1 MGEELKLLNGFLPVR
16 LFGKLRGGD
25 VSPAAVEFSAA
36 VMFVDVS
43 RYTSLV
49 EQLARRGQEG
59 LEKIQ
64 RVLTQSYTRCAE
76 EICDRGGE
84 VIYFA
89 GDCLL
94 AYWSEDDGN
103 LKGAIAAAAAC
114 ADAICRHQ
122 DGQNVRDEIGPP
134 LHVGIGAGSMWA
146 AAIGGRPTWTL
157 ITGGDAV
164 GQAAASQALAHRSDY
179 ALSDRAAEYLAGG
192 ASERFGPR
200 FARERKGSSPPAD
213 WLLDFLPPQVKELL
227 LTSGTV
233 IHAASGQNAL
243 AIDSDRH
250 LEARLQSA
258 SEIRPISALFAR
270 IQGLDHRDPSV
281 VARCHE
287 LYILVQDILRTHG
300 GPPGEFVVD
309 DKGLVLAAAFGT
321 PRSFHRDD
329 ARRAVAVARAL
340 EIGLEHLG
348 LVTSIGM
355 ATGDALVGVVG
366 NFRRRQLMVLGAPM
380 NRAARLMTAQPN
392 GILCDVATER
402 ASRTVFHF
410 EKRGVLQL
418 AGLGDMAAVFRPVI
432 TRDGTI
438 SAATLIGRDNELEL
452 LKRTFD
458 ETRNGGK
465 RLLVVFGESGI
476 GKTALVTTFTKQL
489 NSAGVTVAI
498 ARAEREDRRTSLLPW
513 RRLLASLLG
522 LRLDIESVAVFE
534 ETTRRVRDHPALL
547 GKLALLDGVL
557 GIPIPENDS
566 TRHLQGAH
574 RADATMRLLGDLVG
588 VLAPQ
593 PLTLVLEDGQWL
605 DSASWRLVEWVLAS
619 RSSILLILCV
629 RSEEVPEELKAL
641 QRRADSARTSGTESD
656 DPARF
661 CRMLDL
667 GELSDNAIRE
677 LVARTLGEVPPHHE
691 LAQAVSELAGGNPLF
706 AEEIALSLKSEGLIA
721 VRDGLWRSLRPLDTL
736 QYFERVERVIR
747 ERVDRL
753 EPTVLA
759 VLKAAAVI
767 GRSFDVAAL
776 AILLESLADDHG
788 IEQMLESL
796 VAARFVQM
804 RDGGGHYEFR
814 HDQIRD
820 VVYGSIPFDTRQRLH
835 GRLAQW
841 IEANQ
846 SSATGADI
854 AVLAQHF
861 EAAGETQKALKYAN
875 LAASKALEVGAFRE
889 VEAFLSICLSH
900 EPHQRLRTL
909 EQRLEAVRW
918 RRQLAEAC
926 YGRGDIHA
934 QGVAVRRALT
944 LAGQSIPRSSLLVTM
959 RLIASATQ
967 LACQQL
973 ALPAFSRSEARKRW
987 EQELARCKS
996 QAAMVDYF
1004 ELRFMHGMCYLIEAV
1019 VHAERTGVTTE
1030 MAIASAQVACGL
1042 GIMGFRRAG
1051 EHFLAKAEG
1060 VALALGDSAIH
1071 SHVCNLEALWRIGIA
1086 EWRIV
1091 DSRLKQSQDLCLRAG
1106 DQLRWGGA
1114 QVIRFWSQYYRGD
1127 WGALEQTAQ
1136 SLLSHAQNSGNIQQ
1150 EVWALRCK
1158 SLFLLHADRAREAA
1172 DLLRLIA
1179 SAMLGSADLAAQ
1191 VSCKGALSLALA
1203 RTGRHGRP

>member
-1 MGEELKLLNGFLPVR
+1 
-16 LFGKLRGGD
+16 
-25 VSPAAVEFSAA
+25 
-36 VMFVDVS
+36 
-43 RYTSLV
+43 
-49 EQLARRGQEG
+49 
-59 LEKIQ
+59 
-64 RVLTQSYTRCAE
+64 
-76 EICDRGGE
+76 
-84 VIYFA
+84 
-89 GDCLL
+89 
-94 AYWSEDDGN
+94 
-103 LKGAIAAAAAC
+103 
-114 ADAICRHQ
+114 
-122 DGQNVRDEIGPP
+122 
-134 LHVGIGAGSMWA
+134 
-146 AAIGGRPTWTL
+146 
-157 ITGGDAV
+157 
-164 GQAAASQALAHRSDY
+164 
-179 ALSDRAAEYLAGG
+179 
-192 ASERFGPR
+192 
-200 FARERKGSSPPAD
+200 
-213 WLLDFLPPQVKELL
+213 
-227 LTSGTV
+227 
-233 IHAASGQNAL
+233 
-243 AIDSDRH
+243 
-250 LEARLQSA
+250 
-258 SEIRPISALFAR
+258 
-270 IQGLDHRDPSV
+270 
-281 VARCHE
+281 
-287 LYILVQDILRTHG
+287 
-300 GPPGEFVVD
+300 
-309 DKGLVLAAAFGT
+309 
-321 PRSFHRDD
+321 
-329 ARRAVAVARAL
+329 
-340 EIGLEHLG
+340 
-348 LVTSIGM
+348 
-355 ATGDALVGVVG
+355 
-366 NFRRRQLMVLGAPM
+366 
-380 NRAARLMTAQPN
+380 
-392 GILCDVATER
+392 
-402 ASRTVFHF
+402 
-410 EKRGVLQL
+410 
-418 AGLGDMAAVFRPVI
+418 
-432 TRDGTI
+432 
-438 SAATLIGRDNELEL
+438 
-452 LKRTFD
+452 
-458 ETRNGGK
+458 
-465 RLLVVFGESGI
+465 
-476 GKTALVTTFTKQL
+476 
-489 NSAGVTVAI
+489 
-498 ARAEREDRRTSLLPW
+498 
-513 RRLLASLLG
+513 
-522 LRLDIESVAVFE
+522 
-534 ETTRRVRDHPALL
+534 
-547 GKLALLDGVL
+547 
-557 GIPIPENDS
+557 
-566 TRHLQGAH
+566 
-574 RADATMRLLGDLVG
+574 MRLLGDLVG

-1203 RTGRHGRP
+1203 RTGRHGESVQMVDETLRLLREMARPTAHVTLVGLAGLCEVLLRGREAQLADEYDQWPYWERQALRELKRYSRVFPIGEPQYGLWAGVAHWLDGRESLASLTWRKALATARKLALRQDETMIGAEMRRRHV